1 MVGEDE
7 VASVIDAAKG
17 VEDCASDLLGLA
29 LSNGGRDNISI
40 VVARILSAYD
50 PSQLYATAP
59 SSLTGYEFEWR
70 CTPLPNEAK

>member
-50 PSQLYATAP
+50 PSYLYATATQQP
-59 SSLTGYEFEWR
+59 YLR
-70 CTPLPNEAK
+70 A

>member
-1 MVGEDE
+1 MTDMVGEDE

-17 VEDCASDLLGLA
+17 VEDCASDP

-50 PSQLYATAP
+50 PSHLYAAAT
-59 SSLTGYEFEWR
+59 
-70 CTPLPNEAK
+70 